1 MKLFF
6 YKSCEAICGWLRL
19 KTGLVT
25 VPSLSEHSQ
34 KQKGVRD
41 KERIT
46 VPCFVST
53 PIDPL

>member
-6 YKSCEAICGWLRL
+6 YKSCEAICGCRL

-46 VPCFVST
+46 VPCFVLT